1 MGIPGGP
8 STTTCP
14 DAASGT
20 VDNVG
25 MDENEASQLLEAQ
38 LQEWRCRSYGEL
50 SGEAGRWRRFETTG
64 RSGEHDQGVIQGFR
78 LGAARNAVK
87 VVGSIDDGGWRT
99 FVPLTKVFAVNA

>member
-1 MGIPGGP
+1 MVGHPR
-8 STTTCP
+8 SARP
-14 DAASGT
+14 DAAPGT

-50 SGEAGRWRRFETTG
+50 SGEVGRWRRFETTG
-64 RSGEHDQGVIQGFR
+64 RSGEHYEGVIQVFW

-99 FVPLTKVFAVNA
+99 FVPLTKEFAVNA